1 MNLWLNDLKN
11 NANPDIKTFLI
22 GNKTDLED
30 SRLISKEEGVQLQE
44 DFNIDLFK
52 ETCVKEENN
61 SQEIFVESAKLLF
74 EEYLK
79 NVKNQ
84 NKEKDCIIF

>member
-1 MNLWLNDLKN
+1 
-11 NANPDIKTFLI
+11 
-22 GNKTDLED
+22 
-30 SRLISKEEGVQLQE
+30 
-44 DFNIDLFK
+44 LFK

-74 EEYLK
+74 EEYSK
-79 NVKNQ
+79 NVKDQ